1 MHGEVIRFTVAHS
14 LRFKIYALLRPDFH
28 SLFLISQI
36 FPFIFPSPSSGK
48 ESERGKLG
56 VAP

>member
-28 SLFLISQI
+28 SLFLISQN
-36 FPFIFPSPSSGK
+36 FPFIFPARAR
-48 ESERGKLG
+48 ERKVKG
-56 VAP
+56 VSWG